1 MKSLENIEG
10 LLRSVDDLCSYQFF
24 IPHYQRGYRWTKDQ
38 VNALLKDINN
48 FQSQDDK
55 AFYCLQPLVVKSK
68 SENEKQ
74 WDVIDGQQRL
84 TTIYL
89 ILTFFEEEK
98 VFGITYEKWNNSAEF
113 LKNIASKN
121 DNDAKTYI
129 D

>member
-10 LLRSVDDLCSYQFF
+10 LLRSVDDLYSYQFF

-68 SENEKQ
+68 SEN
-74 WDVIDGQQRL
+74 
-84 TTIYL
+84 
-89 ILTFFEEEK
+89 
-98 VFGITYEKWNNSAEF
+98 
-113 LKNIASKN
+113 
-121 DNDAKTYI
+121 
-129 D
+129 